1 MAEGRESFESPAGVG
16 ASPST
21 PQATKPAR
29 ANRLSRS
36 FRLTQAATEDMDR
49 TRNQVP
55 EFKTPTRIP
64 RSKPAAGSCGESPQ
78 DSDVSHDII
87 WDATSPP
94 CRFGK
99 RGKKHPVG
107 MVNIS
112 EIVSRIAPTHGRP
125 QVAEPT
131 LQQWIGDSAA
141 IPCTPDLQAHRPKR
155 KSPRSNGVDDLL
167 RLAKQFDLNLFH
179 RDEEENVDPLELR
192 SEDVLDRSG
201 CLPSLPGIGGPAVTG
216 TSMLLEQDLLPDED
230 LDLFLVP
237 TQQASGI
244 WNRTPSQS
252 RSISAAPTKDS
263 GKMSGSTS
271 AVDVT
276 GTRPTVQ
283 DDWDD
288 DDLLNDSLV
297 VEMTQNP
304 LAFIVPKFC
313 STQNPEPLVTQ
324 RQTAAPIS
332 AASSGS
338 SVRVQMDPRMD
349 WQVDLQLTGFST
361 QTGLHR
367 IERSCPSD
375 VVKPEP
381 QQIGPKGS
389 ERSSSYAQ
397 IGSIK
402 PDGTDLTED
411 DLETLFSLDPVWDD
425 PADDDLLCE
434 MCEDLENQL
443 QKLDTKPIPVQ
454 SNQRA
459 VLQQTYRTCENR
471 IQTDVGGPLDRPVT
485 TATGKGPEL
494 RSVKCSAAEIELKK
508 QQAMKRRRQR
518 LQAMQN

>member
-1 MAEGRESFESPAGVG
+1 MVENLFVSF
-16 ASPST
+16 
-21 PQATKPAR
+21 
-29 ANRLSRS
+29 
-36 FRLTQAATEDMDR
+36 
-49 TRNQVP
+49 P

-99 RGKKHPVG
+99 SGVTVCFFTCLLYILFSMG
-107 MVNIS
+107 GACV
-112 EIVSRIAPTHGRP
+112 HGRP

-155 KSPRSNGVDDLL
+155 KSPRCVQSNGVDDLL

-485 TATGKGPEL
+485 TATGKGCTVKTHFYMLQDADALEVYSDSCLSLP
-494 RSVKCSAAEIELKK
+494 VKCSAAEIELKK

>member
-1 MAEGRESFESPAGVG
+1 MTEGRESFESPAGVG
-16 ASPST
+16 ASPSA
-21 PQATKPAR
+21 PQVSKPAR

-36 FRLTQAATEDMDR
+36 FRLTQAAIEEDMDR
-49 TRNQVP
+49 TRSQVP

-94 CRFGK
+94 RRFGK

-107 MVNIS
+107 TANIS

-155 KSPRSNGVDDLL
+155 KSLRSNGVDDLL

-179 RDEEENVDPLELR
+179 HDEEENVDHLELR
-192 SEDVLDRSG
+192 SEDVLDRPG
-201 CLPSLPGIGGPAVTG
+201 CLSSLPGAGGPAVTG

-237 TQQASGI
+237 TQHASGI
-244 WNRTPSQS
+244 WNRTPSPS
-252 RSISAAPTKDS
+252 RPISAAPTKDS

-276 GTRPTVQ
+276 RTRPAVQ

-313 STQNPEPLVTQ
+313 STQNPTGPVT
-324 RQTAAPIS
+324 QTAAPIS

-338 SVRVQMDPRMD
+338 SVGVQMDPRMD
-349 WQVDLQLTGFST
+349 WQVDLQLTGVST
-361 QTGLHR
+361 RTGPHR
-367 IERSCPSD
+367 IEKSCQSD

-389 ERSSSYAQ
+389 EGSSSYAQ
-397 IGSIK
+397 IGSVK

-434 MCEDLENQL
+434 MCEDLENQI
-443 QKLDTKPIPVQ
+443 QKLDTKRTPVQ
-454 SNQRA
+454 SNQSA
-459 VLQQTYRTCENR
+459 VLQQTFRTCENR

-485 TATGKGPEL
+485 TATGKGPQL

-518 LQAMQN
+518 LRAIQN

>member
-1 MAEGRESFESPAGVG
+1 MGTLMVENLFVSF
-16 ASPST
+16 
-21 PQATKPAR
+21 
-29 ANRLSRS
+29 
-36 FRLTQAATEDMDR
+36 
-49 TRNQVP
+49 P

-338 SVRVQMDPRMD
+338 SVRV
-349 WQVDLQLTGFST
+349 DLQLTGFST

-494 RSVKCSAAEIELKK
+494 RSGEFHWVLTGPTHFYMLQDADALEVYSDSCLSLPVKCSAAEIELKK